1 MDSLAAAPGTG
12 PATSPL
18 PVLRKPRPAAAFKD
32 LPTDRTLVMGILN
45 VTPDSFSDGG
55 RHATA
60 DSAVA
65 AGLRMYYAGADIIDV
80 GGESTRPGAAE
91 VSVAEEQQRVLPV
104 IEALVKAGA
113 LVSID
118 TTHAATAEAALAAG
132 AAIINDVSG
141 LTIEPDMVEL
151 VARSKAPYILTHR
164 RGDASTMDSLADYT
178 DVAGEVAAELAGV
191 RDKLYAAGATPEQI
205 ILDPG
210 LGFAKNEAQNWEL
223 LQNIDV
229 LQAMGHRVL
238 VAASR
243 KRFLGSLL
251 TVAGKAAAP
260 AERDAATAAVTAIS
274 ALRGAWAVRVHDV
287 SSSLDAV
294 KVAAR
299 IAPVPR
305 PAAPAAGH
313 S

>member
-18 PVLRKPRPAAAFKD
+18 PILRKPRPAARFED

-60 DSAVA
+60 DTAIA
-65 AGLRMYYAGADIIDV
+65 AGLRMFYAGADIIDV
-80 GGESTRPGAAE
+80 GGESTRPGAE
-91 VSVAEEQQRVLPV
+91 DVSPEEEQRRVIPV

-118 TTHAATAEAALAAG
+118 TTHASTAAAALEAG

-141 LTIEPDMVEL
+141 LTIEPEMVEL
-151 VARSKAPYILTHR
+151 VAAKKVPYILTHR
-164 RGDASTMDSLADYT
+164 RGDARTMNSLAEYT

-191 RDKLYAAGATPEQI
+191 RDKLYAAGVSPDQLI
-205 ILDPG
+205 VDPG
-210 LGFAKNEAQNWEL
+210 LGFAKNDAQNWEL
-223 LQNIDV
+223 LQNLDQ
-229 LQAMGHRVL
+229 LAAMGHRVL

-243 KRFLGSLL
+243 KRFLGTLL
-251 TVAGKAAAP
+251 TVSGKAAAP
-260 AERDAATAAVTAIS
+260 EERDSATAAITAVS
-274 ALRGAWAVRVHDV
+274 AARGAWAVRVHDV
-287 SSSLDAV
+287 GPSLDAV

-299 IAPVPR
+299 MSPPR
-305 PAAPAAGH
+305 AAG
-313 S
+313 